1 MGLTSYHEPAEFR
14 KCQKETGD
22 NNPCVLPTSQNPP
35 RWNPSWLSNAWTS
48 RKDPV
53 LEWLAI
59 KLKTVSHVAEESSWV
74 PLAGY
79 SPPRHPFS
87 IKSLAVSVRVSPQTI
102 HFWVLD
108 KSPLSCP
115 RRSPSS
121 CKRIFK
127 CWKLIHIKKKKKK
140 ILCTSKSIWVLNSAC
155 MISVLTSAMIGIWAF
170 VPYSPAVWGSMAG
183 ESQWPFPHDILES
196 VS

>member
-115 RRSPSS
+115 RRSHSS

-127 CWKLIHIKKKKKK
+127 CWKLIPIKKKKKRFYVRVK
-140 ILCTSKSIWVLNSAC
+140 ASECWTRL
-155 MISVLTSAMIGIWAF
+155 
-170 VPYSPAVWGSMAG
+170 VWY
-183 ESQWPFPHDILES
+183 QF
-196 VS
+196 